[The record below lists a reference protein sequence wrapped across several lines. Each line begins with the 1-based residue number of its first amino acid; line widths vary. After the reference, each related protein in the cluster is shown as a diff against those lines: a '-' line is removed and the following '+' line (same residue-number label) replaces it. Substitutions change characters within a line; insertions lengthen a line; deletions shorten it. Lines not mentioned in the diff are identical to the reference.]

1 MDVHTSCCHYNMNN
15 ITDADILDTVRKLR
29 SYMSTLDNVHQI
41 MSNMEYIGDATISG
55 SVTALLPKVINT
67 TKDISITLK
76 LIENSKSYRD
86 MLKNFN
92 MDEVEE

>member
-1 MDVHTSCCHYNMNN
+1 MNN

-29 SYMSTLDNVHQI
+29 SYMSTFDNVHQVLG
-41 MSNMEYIGDATISG
+41 NMEYIGDSTISG
-55 SVTALLPKVINT
+55 GVTALLPKVINMS
-67 TKDISITLK
+67 KEISITLK

-92 MDEVEE
+92 IDEEDNNE